1 MQRVRKLKED
11 NKLLEGKIDEQ
22 KKTKKFLKDL
32 FLQQTTNKMEKPT
45 AEQLSL
51 LNEASSDEEK
61 ESERSSSEMEDSEED
76 SNPGSPSYSTTSST
90 KGKRR

>member
-45 AEQLSL
+45 AEQLAL

-61 ESERSSSEMEDSEED
+61 ESERSSSGMEESEED
-76 SNPGSPSYSTTSST
+76 SNPGSPNYSTTSST